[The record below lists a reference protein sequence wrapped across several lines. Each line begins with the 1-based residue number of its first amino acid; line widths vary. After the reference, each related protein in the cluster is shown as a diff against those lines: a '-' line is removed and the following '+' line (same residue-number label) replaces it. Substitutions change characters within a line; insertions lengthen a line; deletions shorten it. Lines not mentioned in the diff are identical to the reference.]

1 MSGRTRQVTVNPRK
15 VHFPQKSIHK
25 TSKDSENQVDHFWR
39 TLAGKSRKSHAVLS
53 LREPAGYCPRSA
65 GTDEDRASRLRPTW
79 SGHLTCLACGCSSS
93 SHHYRHIVDVVIVI
107 FITIIS
113 LLFVVITSRAESSRL
128 GHQPKY
134 CLLCITNRNTHQ
146 NESTHISTPKFR
158 NTNTIL
164 ILIGGM
170 TTSPSYT
177 SHHPPYLPGYSQYSL
192 PPSTPTPSKYPH
204 PLFIRRP
211 IAHPTSGWN
220 SLCQFP

>member
-79 SGHLTCLACGCSSS
+79 SGHLTCLPCGCSSS

-113 LLFVVITSRAESSRL
+113 LLFVVITSRAESTRL
-128 GHQPKY
+128 GHQP
-134 CLLCITNRNTHQ
+134 RVAEVAREH
-146 NESTHISTPKFR
+146 
-158 NTNTIL
+158 
-164 ILIGGM
+164 GW
-170 TTSPSYT
+170 
-177 SHHPPYLPGYSQYSL
+177 HPPKSFDSDENFKPEH
-192 PPSTPTPSKYPH
+192 T
-204 PLFIRRP
+204 LFCRKLRFVAIY
-211 IAHPTSGWN
+211 ALFFGDLWA
-220 SLCQFP
+220 